1 MRPFLFASA
10 GRVPGR
16 LVNRTHVTVRWI
28 TLSSSSLRVAWIL
41 DYLDVART
49 RARLRD
55 RGSATSLGKRRDE
68 DAASTPA

>member
-1 MRPFLFASA
+1 MGAFLFVSTVTK
-10 GRVPGR
+10 GRDHR
-16 LVNRTHVTVRWI
+16 RATVRPI
-28 TLSSSSLRVAWIL
+28 TLPSHLRRVAWIL